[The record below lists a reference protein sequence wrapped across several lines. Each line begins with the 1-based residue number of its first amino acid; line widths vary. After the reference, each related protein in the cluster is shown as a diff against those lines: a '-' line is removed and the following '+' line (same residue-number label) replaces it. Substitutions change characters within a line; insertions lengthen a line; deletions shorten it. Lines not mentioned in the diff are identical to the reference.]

1 MTYAP
6 ERIWDFW
13 PHDGGSPVV
22 WREPCP
28 FPADDADVFEY
39 IRADLARPMTV
50 AEAAKVLLDASY
62 ADPVGYSELLA
73 EQPFG
78 GIDGLQRSLRA
89 MSQGGE

>member
-1 MTYAP
+1 MTEA
-6 ERIWDFW
+6 RHRSWT
-13 PHDGGSPVV
+13 
-22 WREPCP
+22 
-28 FPADDADVFEY
+28 DVTVRNQNTGIYPMEQPSTSND
-39 IRADLARPMTV
+39 IARPMTV

-73 EQPFG
+73 EQPLG